1 MVLENQDYVSISEII
16 GIKPTN
22 VRVKIH
28 RIKKR
33 LANILKRNNDE

>member
-1 MVLENQDYVSISEII
+1 MVLENQDYESISEII

-33 LANILKRNNDE
+33 LKTILNNNNDE